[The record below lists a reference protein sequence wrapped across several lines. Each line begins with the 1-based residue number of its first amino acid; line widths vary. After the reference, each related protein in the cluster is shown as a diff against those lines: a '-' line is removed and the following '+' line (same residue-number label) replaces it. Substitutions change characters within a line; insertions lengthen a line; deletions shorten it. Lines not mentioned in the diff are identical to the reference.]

1 MPDCPANP
9 LTDPYCALL
18 ELGRLLG
25 AAMYG
30 MTAFAGLAS
39 LFFLIVGGFKYITA
53 GDNPKE
59 LSAARSTLT
68 WAIIGFIVA
77 ASAYALVRFFVKFG
91 GGIPG
96 LTSSVSIPIIKL
108 S

>member
-1 MPDCPANP
+1 MSQCPTNP

-18 ELGRLLG
+18 ELGKLIG
-25 AAMYG
+25 IAMYG

-39 LFFLIVGGFKYITA
+39 LAFLIVGGFKYVTA

-59 LSAARSTLT
+59 LAAARSTLQ
-68 WAIIGFIVA
+68 WAIIGFIVS
-77 ASAYALVRFFVKFG
+77 ASAYAIIRFFATIT

-96 LTSSVSIPIIKL
+96 LT
-108 S
+108 

>member
-1 MPDCPANP
+1 MQSCPANP

-18 ELGRLLG
+18 ELGKLVG
-25 AAMYG
+25 IVMYA

-39 LFFLIVGGFKYITA
+39 LAFLIVGGFKYVTA

-59 LSAARSTLT
+59 LSAARSTLQ
-68 WAIIGFIVA
+68 WAIVGLIVT
-77 ASAYALVRFFVKFG
+77 ASAYALVRFFANLS

-96 LTSSVSIPIIKL
+96 LTMYSNISMI
-108 S
+108 